1 MKIMGQIFFAAV
13 LLCSMTA
20 CLFKEPVFQT
30 GFSKLD
36 PKLAGVWVSEG
47 KDNDPR
53 NMEFAVCLALDDER
67 CVLHSPAL
75 DKGGN
80 YYEAR
85 MLKIKDRVLLQ
96 LRWLGSFGEGVSKR
110 DSEAYTV
117 LWVDGDLGGPSVKVR
132 ALDGDRLKGQTPAQ
146 VKAILESPGE
156 DWGKVFGAPADY
168 HRLKD
173 H

>member
-1 MKIMGQIFFAAV
+1 MKIMAQIFFAAA

-30 GFSKLD
+30 GFLKLD
-36 PKLAGVWVSEG
+36 PKLAGIWVSEG

-53 NMEFAVCLALDDER
+53 NMEFAVSLPLDEER
-67 CVLHSPAL
+67 CILHSPAL

-85 MLKIKDRVLLQ
+85 MLKIKDRILLQ
-96 LRWLGSFGEGVSKR
+96 LRWLGSFGEGVKH
-110 DSEAYTV
+110 DTETYTV
-117 LWVDGDLGGPSVKVR
+117 LWLDGDLGGPSVKVR
-132 ALDGDRLKGQTPAQ
+132 ALDGDRLKGQSPAQ
-146 VKAILESPGE
+146 VKATLEGPGE
-156 DWGKVFGAPADY
+156 DWSKIFGAPVDY
-168 HRLKD
+168 RRLKD